1 MACLVHYYNSLLQ
14 TIKSVLSA
22 IGLQDTVYGI
32 PNYSCLLAI
41 ELLNDGDV
49 WAVRFMFQNGP
60 AAAYKVTLTL
70 LLRVRSQNSAEWVI
84 Q

>member
-1 MACLVHYYNSLLQ
+1 VLYNNALLQ

-22 IGLQDTVYGI
+22 IGLQDTVYDI

-49 WAVRFMFQNGP
+49 WAVRFMLQNGP
-60 AAAYKVTLTL
+60 AAVYKVT
-70 LLRVRSQNSAEWVI
+70 SIPVI
-84 Q
+84 QLPQSLKLKA